1 MKKLT
6 LLLVLVFISFSA
18 FGQETHAFLILEGR
32 RLEMSPSI
40 FLTSKQKGI
49 VVVSIDVDRN
59 GRVTKAQV
67 NPVGTTIKN
76 ESVLSDATAT
86 ASRFRFIPKAYA
98 PVSQPGAIIFS
109 SGQDIPNDLITRLT
123 ETYHNESILTEVVD
137 EDAIKFLG
145 IPVDGSKEFV
155 VGQLVEKGF
164 KLSYDETLDGQ
175 FNGDPV
181 KIYIHT
187 YRDKVDRIIVEFNKV
202 PEMDLREQYNH
213 LLSLLMKNEKYH
225 PVSSYSPLPEDE
237 DCNYELFVHNKDYK
251 AVFSYIPDGE
261 VWLTI
266 LDRGGYHVCL
276 YYDNL
281 RNRPHGEDL

>member
-1 MKKLT
+1 MKKIA
-6 LLLVLVFISFSA
+6 LLLVLVLISFSA
-18 FGQETHAFLILEGR
+18 LGQETYASLVLEGR

-40 FLTSKQKGI
+40 FLSSKQKGI
-49 VVVSIDVDRN
+49 VVVSINVDRN

-76 ESVLSDATAT
+76 ESLLSDATAT
-86 ASRFRFIPKAYA
+86 ASRFRFIPKTYA

-109 SGQDIPNDLITRLT
+109 FGLDVPGDLISRLS
-123 ETYHNESILTEVVD
+123 ETYHNESILTESVD
-137 EDAIKFLG
+137 ENAIKFLG

-155 VGQLVEKGF
+155 IGQLVEKGF

-187 YRDKVDRIIVEFNKV
+187 YRDKVDRIIVEFEES
-202 PEMDLREQYNH
+202 PEMSMGEQFNY
-213 LLSLLMKNEKYH
+213 LLSLLKDNEKYVYIE
-225 PVSSYSPLPEDE
+225 PDSSNPS
-237 DCNYELFVHNKDYK
+237 DYK
-251 AVFSYIPDGE
+251 ARFSYIPDGE
-261 VWLTI
+261 VWLAI
-266 LDRGGYHVCL
+266 INRSGRHVCL

-281 RNRPHGEDL
+281 KNRPHGEDL